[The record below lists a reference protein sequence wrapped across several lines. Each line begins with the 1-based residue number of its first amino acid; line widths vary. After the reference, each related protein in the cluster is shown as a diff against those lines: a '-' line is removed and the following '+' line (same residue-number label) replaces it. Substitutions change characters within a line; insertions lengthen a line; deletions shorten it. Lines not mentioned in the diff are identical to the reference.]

1 MGQHAKG
8 EMVNTVNAP
17 SLVGMV
23 DPVEGASYELPEQII
38 PVEVVLIKDIMA
50 DTERLMKEQA
60 RLMGTSI
67 EEAAGSNDAS
77 RDAVETRMDWEQKA
91 ILLVKNGKLSEL
103 EEALDEDVPVDTA
116 VEQGNK
122 RITKFLMRRGAK
134 INLQNL
140 NGNTIL
146 HYAYEYNFEELAEY
160 LKEKG
165 ADVGLL
171 NADGLTCYE

>member
-17 SLVGMV
+17 SLVGMA

-116 VEQGNK
+116 DEHGNSLLHLAVQQGKK

-134 INLQNL
+134 INLQVIFHQQRFFH
-140 NGNTIL
+140 TS
-146 HYAYEYNFEELAEY
+146 YVSKY
-160 LKEKG
+160 
-165 ADVGLL
+165 
-171 NADGLTCYE
+171 